1 MSLYPKL
8 FSMRKATLFILL
20 LLCAQACTEPDE
32 RPSIPKPAP
41 KITTSTVTFIAVG
54 DIMLSRGV
62 ARKILSAKDPLLP
75 FSKFAERLRSTDFNF
90 ANLESPFSGSD
101 HISPG
106 GSLVF
111 NTPDAN
117 ISGLLEYN
125 FKVITLANNHAM
137 DQGFKGLRYTR
148 DFLREKN
155 ILTVGTGENLD
166 QAWEPVIHKVKNV
179 KIGFVGASYAS
190 VNDGGIARNDY
201 VARIED
207 LEQLKLAINR
217 LKESGTDLIVA
228 TMHAGVEDTFKI
240 DKLQQEFAHAAIDYG
255 ANLVIGH
262 HPHWIQ
268 PVEVYK
274 DRFIF
279 YSLGNFIFDQRN
291 PNNKEGLA
299 LKVTVQK
306 RKTDDP
312 TIAPVTRVKQVELI
326 PVIIE
331 NFSTPREAGSEE
343 AKKILQKIG
352 ISTRLLEAKVS
363 REERVE
369 RKE

>member
-1 MSLYPKL
+1 
-8 FSMRKATLFILL
+8 MRRVTLLILL
-20 LLCAQACTEPDE
+20 LCLQACTEPAQK
-32 RPSIPKPAP
+32 PVPPKPVV
-41 KITTSTVTFIAVG
+41 TTTTATFIAVG

-75 FSKFAERLRSTDFNF
+75 FSRFAQQLRSTDFNF

-111 NTPDAN
+111 NAPDAN

-137 DQGFKGLRYTR
+137 DQGVKGLRYTR
-148 DFLREKN
+148 DFLREKS
-155 ILTVGTGENLD
+155 ILTVGTGTNLD
-166 QAWEPVIHKVKNV
+166 EAWEPVTYKVKNI

-190 VNDGGIARNDY
+190 INDGGIVRNDY

-207 LEQLKLAINR
+207 QQR
-217 LKESGTDLIVA
+217 LRSSIERLRKMGADLIVA
-228 TMHAGVEDTFKI
+228 TMHAGIEDTFKV
-240 DKLQQEFAHAAIDYG
+240 DRLQQEFAHAAIDYG
-255 ANLVIGH
+255 ADLVIGH

-268 PVEVYK
+268 PLEVYK

-279 YSLGNFIFDQRN
+279 YSLGNFIFDQHN
-291 PNNKEGLA
+291 PNNREGLTIR
-299 LKVTVQK
+299 VTVQK

-312 TIAPVTRVKQVELI
+312 AVVPVTRIQQIELI
-326 PVIIE
+326 PVLIE
-331 NFSTPREAGSEE
+331 NFSTPREATTEE
-343 AKKILQKIG
+343 AIKILQKIG
-352 ISTRLLEAKVS
+352 VH
-363 REERVE
+363 ERVQTLKN
-369 RKE
+369 RQ